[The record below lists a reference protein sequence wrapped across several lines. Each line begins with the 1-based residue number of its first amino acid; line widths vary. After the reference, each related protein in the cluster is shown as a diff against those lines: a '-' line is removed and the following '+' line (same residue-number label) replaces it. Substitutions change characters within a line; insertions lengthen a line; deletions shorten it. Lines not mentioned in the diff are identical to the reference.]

1 MVNEYKNQK
10 VQINKDLL
18 IGIIILLYKRNER
31 KLAKNYR
38 PICLLSTIFKIIQYL
53 ILNRIDEKIH
63 L

>member
-31 KLAKNYR
+31 NLAKNYR

-53 ILNRIDEKIH
+53 N
-63 L
+63 